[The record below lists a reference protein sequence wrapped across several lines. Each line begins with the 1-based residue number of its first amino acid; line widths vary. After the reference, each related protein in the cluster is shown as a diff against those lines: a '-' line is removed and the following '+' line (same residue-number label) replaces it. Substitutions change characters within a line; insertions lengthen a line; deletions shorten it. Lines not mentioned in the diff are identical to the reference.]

1 MKLMSNDPRDKDG
14 NPLEGEEG
22 QAAFVEQI
30 DDLVDEYDDSDLK
43 SKQARWIII
52 QTIRMRREKHSPTC
66 LAPLL
71 PTRGRCRAVE
81 STGCSCRGH

>member
-43 SKQARWIII
+43 SKQARG
-52 QTIRMRREKHSPTC
+52 S
-66 LAPLL
+66 
-71 PTRGRCRAVE
+71 
-81 STGCSCRGH
+81 